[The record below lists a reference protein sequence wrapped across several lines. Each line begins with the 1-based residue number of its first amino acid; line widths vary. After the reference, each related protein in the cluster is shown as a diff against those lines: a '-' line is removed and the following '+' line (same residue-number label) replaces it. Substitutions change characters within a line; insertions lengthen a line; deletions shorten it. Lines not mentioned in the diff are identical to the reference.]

1 MKRLLAAAA
10 LLACATI
17 ASSVATIAWAQ
28 APAPVI
34 AQISF
39 NTPAVPGTVIFIN
52 GSGFTGASAVNVGG
66 ATDGAFQ
73 VVSDTQ
79 INYTVPIDG
88 PSGGT
93 LTVVTPGGSVSYAA
107 PVVVTAYTP
116 IPPPPCLPN
125 TGNLNTLFNP
135 STGNTIVSLWC
146 DGSWGTY
153 HYAVSG
159 NTMNWTQA
167 QCLKNAPP
175 FVANLTWL
183 GQAWNA
189 CVNQVMSPSDQAY
202 ANRLAAFWV
211 PRPTVKGTGP
221 QTIFTQASNG
231 GLGSPL
237 ILGTPQAFQ
246 TIAGGTTTGGLRLPG
261 GNVTRYC
268 DVSGN
273 TSIQGN
279 VIPAKSYAACTLV
292 FPPAGGFLY
301 PPSAD
306 KASISAPTE
315 VILVDAAHHLWGI
328 DARGVITV
336 DGIEDSTS
344 AGVIE
349 LAYVSGLMWQE
360 NGSNLWWS
368 KTAPS
373 AAWLPPAGTAT
384 APL

>member
-1 MKRLLAAAA
+1 MKRLLAAVA

-17 ASSVATIAWAQ
+17 AQAQ

-34 AQISF
+34 NQIALM
-39 NTPAVPGTVIFIN
+39 TPTYPGTVIIIN
-52 GSGFTGASAVNVGG
+52 GTGFTGATAVTIGG
-66 ATDGAFQ
+66 ATDGAFK
-73 VVSDTQ
+73 VLSDTE
-79 INYTVPIDG
+79 IDYTVPLDG

-93 LTVVTPGGSVSYAA
+93 LTVTTPAGSIVYGA
-107 PVVVTAYTP
+107 PVVITAYTP
-116 IPPPPCLPN
+116 IAPPPCLPN

-268 DVSGN
+268 DVGGI

-292 FPPAGGFLY
+292 FPPPGGFLY

-306 KASISAPTE
+306 LSTITAQTDAI
-315 VILVDAAHHLWGI
+315 IVDGAHHLWGI

-336 DGIEDSTS
+336 DAIEDATS
-344 AGVIE
+344 ANVVQ
-349 LAYVSGLMWQE
+349 LAYVGGLMWQR
-360 NGSNLWWS
+360 NGNNLWWS

-373 AAWLPPAGTAT
+373 AAWLPVGGTAT

>member
-1 MKRLLAAAA
+1 MKRLGAIVV
-10 LLACATI
+10 LLACAI
-17 ASSVATIAWAQ
+17 VAQAQ

-34 AQISF
+34 NQLALM
-39 NTPAVPGTVIFIN
+39 TPTYPGTVIII
-52 GSGFTGASAVNVGG
+52 SGTGLTGATAVNVGS
-66 ATDGAFQ
+66 AIDGAFQ

-79 INYTVPIDG
+79 INYTVPLDG
-88 PSGGT
+88 PAGGT
-93 LTVVTPGGSVSYAA
+93 LTVVTPGGSVSYPA
-107 PVVVTAYTP
+107 PVVVTVYAP
-116 IPPPPCLPN
+116 PPPPPCLPN
-125 TGNLNTLFNP
+125 TGNLNTLLNP

-153 HYAVSG
+153 HYGVSG
-159 NTMNWTQA
+159 NTVNWMEA

-175 FVANLTWL
+175 FIPNITWL

-189 CVNQVMSPSDQAY
+189 CVNQVMSASDQAY

-211 PRPTVKGTGP
+211 PRPTIKGTGP
-221 QTIFTQASNG
+221 QTIFTQAANG

-237 ILGTPQAFQ
+237 IMGTPQAFQ

-268 DVSGN
+268 DVSGI

-292 FPPAGGFLY
+292 FPPPGGFLY

-306 KASISAPTE
+306 KATISAQTDA
-315 VILVDAAHHLWGI
+315 ILVDGAHHIWGI
-328 DARGVITV
+328 DARSVITV
-336 DGIEDSTS
+336 DAIEDSTS
-344 AGVIE
+344 ANVVQ
-349 LAYVSGLMWQE
+349 LAYVGGLMWQR
-360 NGSNLWWS
+360 NGNNLWWS
-368 KTAPS
+368 KTSPTAP
-373 AAWLPPAGTAT
+373 WLPAGGTAT